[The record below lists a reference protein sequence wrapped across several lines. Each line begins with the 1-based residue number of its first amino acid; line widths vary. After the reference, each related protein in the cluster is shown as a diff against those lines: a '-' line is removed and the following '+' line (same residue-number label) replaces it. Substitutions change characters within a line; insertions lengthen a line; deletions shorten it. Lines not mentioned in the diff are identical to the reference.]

1 MQLYLAGKVEGRK
14 WAVVKDRTS
23 VTWVSSDG
31 SNHSEHLWGGGYH
44 PLERIGN
51 PDLRSTVASELLG
64 KLRTSQGLV
73 AYLDTP
79 DSYGSIVEI
88 ATMSALNKP
97 CFLVILAPHMDF
109 TESPD
114 DPNYDAVWGQAEQ
127 VADAYWLVSSLP
139 SVRAVTV
146 ESEAEAADVIRGY
159 VLGVR

>member
-97 CFLVILAPHMDF
+97 CFLVILAPIW
-109 TESPD
+109 T
-114 DPNYDAVWGQAEQ
+114 
-127 VADAYWLVSSLP
+127 LLSLQTTQTTMQSGARRNKWP
-139 SVRAVTV
+139 MPTGLCLPCHRFG
-146 ESEAEAADVIRGY
+146 R
-159 VLGVR
+159 